1 MGHRILYIPV
11 AGYHGSVVDRQ
22 ELRSISGDVEVEGW
36 WRPEFVR
43 DVLDAFS
50 LDRDTFELRAICDD
64 IQSQRAQVSDS
75 LLVGLAMIL
84 AGNSEI
90 EALL

>member
-1 MGHRILYIPV
+1 MGHRILYIRV
-11 AGYHGSVVDRQ
+11 AGYHGSVVGRQ
-22 ELRSISGDVEVEGW
+22 ELRSIKGEVEGW

-50 LDRDTFELRAICDD
+50 LDRDSFELRAICED
-64 IQSQRAQVSDS
+64 IQNQRAQVSDS

>member
-1 MGHRILYIPV
+1 M
-11 AGYHGSVVDRQ
+11 
-22 ELRSISGDVEVEGW
+22 
-36 WRPEFVR
+36 R

-50 LDRDTFELRAICDD
+50 LGRDTFELRAICED
-64 IQSQRAQVSDS
+64 IQSQRAQVGDS

-90 EALL
+90 EAFL